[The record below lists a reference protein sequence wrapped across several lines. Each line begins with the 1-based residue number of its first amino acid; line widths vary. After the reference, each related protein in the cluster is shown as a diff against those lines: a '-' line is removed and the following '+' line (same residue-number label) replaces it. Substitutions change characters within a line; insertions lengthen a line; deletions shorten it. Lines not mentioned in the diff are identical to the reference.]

1 MIEIFKRFTFEAAH
15 QLSDYPE
22 IHGHSYSVEVRCQGP
37 VRDGYVIRE
46 DVMCAAVDN
55 VRQQLDHRMLN
66 PIIETPTSE
75 NIAVWI
81 WEQLVDHMPLSEVR
95 VWRES
100 VGFGA
105 IYRGPAEDR
114 KTA

>member
-22 IHGHSYSVEVRCQGP
+22 IHGHSYSVEVRCTGP
-37 VRDGYVIRE
+37 AADGYVIRE
-46 DVMCAAVDN
+46 EIFSAAVDA
-55 VRQQLDHRMLN
+55 VRQRLDHRMLN
-66 PIIETPTSE
+66 PIIEVPTSE

-81 WEQLVDHMPLSEVR
+81 WDQLAADLPLSEVR

-105 IYRGPAEDR
+105 IYRGAR
-114 KTA
+114 G